1 MDQRRRV
8 GSLID
13 GFGIPRW
20 MYASRNVRVG
30 GVVRQWPP
38 PLPPMARLARPIY
51 RVWWAW
57 VVLGSVVVLL
67 AGVSVVVGSA
77 VVLVGVISCGERSES
92 APAVTRKFH
101 TSASSTTPI
110 ASGSPSATSRPEV

>member
-1 MDQRRRV
+1 RRGHDTNADRDMDQRRRV

-57 VVLGSVVVLL
+57 VVRGSV
-67 AGVSVVVGSA
+67 G
-77 VVLVGVISCGERSES
+77 VLVAVIWWVVRAEGP
-92 APAVTRKFH
+92 PAVTRKFH
-101 TSASSTTPI
+101 TSASS
-110 ASGSPSATSRPEV
+110 